1 MQGIR
6 NRRASSG
13 KNNIHYS
20 GKEISEEGSESEYD
34 SFIEYESEEDTDGEG
49 TSSASRKIKKNYY
62 RKKGGPKYT
71 PRYHRN
77 QSQYNS
83 DEDVDGSNFGL
94 DLSDVETTSNEEFP
108 RSVRHNR
115 QRSSK
120 HNKEEETIDDPQ
132 TISSLMSD
140 SSSFADLKDGKGKT
154 ATKTKIS
161 DLVRKFSASEPS
173 SEVENDQFKSGKYER
188 SISLPTLLEEN
199 VASAESRKLYDSQI
213 ITPISER
220 RGMFENSS
228 VRSSSPITGKRL
240 SERKLSSSWSDGFK
254 VDNNMKFVSSKQEA
268 TTSVNKAN
276 NLPEKGPNIFNDVR
290 PAAGTVAGLRAAFGN
305 NKSDLTNDTSLN
317 SKMNKGKS
325 EKEELISVSNNV
337 ELMSASDS
345 LLDETEKKSNR
356 HRRVNSLPISS
367 NMFSRPEKKENTIPR
382 QRKSNDSFLTA
393 NPGNSEKS
401 ARSLVPNMFYEP
413 KQNENVDKMGK
424 IQEKDH
430 SNEKKEVEKESRS
443 TKDIWKESQVGF
455 DESLKKPLD
464 ERLKL
469 FEKNSQGISSVTT
482 PLSPRARQQRLVR
495 SQSLVEFETQVTFAD
510 IIAPAAA
517 MKKNQDK
524 EKLDFNL
531 EVYFIIFFKCSH
543 LGL

>member
-6 NRRASSG
+6 NRRPSNG

-20 GKEISEEGSESEYD
+20 GEELSEEGSESEYD

-49 TSSASRKIKKNYY
+49 TSSAPRKIKKNHY

-108 RSVRHNR
+108 RSARHNR

-120 HNKEEETIDDPQ
+120 RNKEEEAIDDPQ
-132 TISSLMSD
+132 TSSSLMSEN
-140 SSSFADLKDGKGKT
+140 SFADLKDEKGKT
-154 ATKTKIS
+154 AAKTKIS
-161 DLVRKFSASEPS
+161 DLVRKFSASEPD
-173 SEVENDQFKSGKYER
+173 SEVENDQLNSGKYGR

-199 VASAESRKLYDSQI
+199 VASADSRKLYDSQI

-240 SERKLSSSWSDGFK
+240 SAGKLSSSWSDGFK
-254 VDNNMKFVSSKQEA
+254 VDNKKKFVSSKKEA
-268 TTSVNKAN
+268 TTSVSKAN
-276 NLPEKGPNIFNDVR
+276 NLPKKSPNISNDDR
-290 PAAGTVAGLRAAFGN
+290 PAAGTVAGLRAAFGI
-305 NKSDLTNDTSLN
+305 NKSDLTDNTSLS

-325 EKEELISVSNNV
+325 EEVEELISISNNV

-345 LLDETEKKSNR
+345 LLDETEQKSNR
-356 HRRVNSLPISS
+356 QRRVNSLPMSS

-382 QRKSNDSFLTA
+382 QRKNSDSFLA
-393 NPGNSEKS
+393 ASPGNSEKS
-401 ARSLVPNMFYEP
+401 TRNLAPNLFYEP
-413 KQNENVDKMGK
+413 EQNENIDKIG
-424 IQEKDH
+424 IFQEKDH
-430 SNEKKEVEKESRS
+430 SNEKKEEEKESRS

-469 FEKNSQGISSVTT
+469 FEKNSQGISSMTT

-495 SQSLVEFETQVTFAD
+495 SQSLVEFETQVKFAD

-517 MKKNQDK
+517 MKKSQDK

-531 EVYFIIFFKCSH
+531 EVYFIIF
-543 LGL
+543 